1 METIFLT
8 LSLVFV
14 NKVVNDVSV
23 LVIYY
28 YLSGHLRGP
37 MSQVHYVPPPW
48 VQSHLCLSPVLIG
61 SNNRHRIGWN

>member
-28 YLSGHLRGP
+28 YLSGHLRRSHVSGP
-37 MSQVHYVPPPW
+37 LGPTPGPGLDTS
-48 VQSHLCLSPVLIG
+48 LSPVLIG
-61 SNNRHRIGWN
+61 SNNRHRIG